1 MDTAGENTA
10 PNIRTGAEN
19 KLPTPPKP
27 LVDWLA
33 AAISNDFKPSDP
45 IWACG
50 DALLSALQIS
60 PNQVVRL
67 AHEKLHSFPHQDVPI
82 YWRRLF
88 EEASLHVAL
97 KAMQG
102 VMTNERIDHSQSSS
116 SSQLDWISIVVETL
130 DKAAIISGLPG
141 REQLVHR
148 LIDGLENVLY
158 DSCNQDRR
166 DQNEPYMKRR
176 KIERAMMVP
185 NREVLQFATHFFHK
199 PKILH
204 AIPAHSNLPF
214 DQFQDHLLANRGSP
228 TPLIIQDA
236 LVYWPALSDPSRSW
250 SDPHYLLRKTLG
262 GRRLVPVEFGRSYT
276 DAGWGQRIITFREF
290 MSNCLLRKCSE
301 ATTLSGWN
309 VAAEEEPEQSE
320 RHSGATQCSANSE
333 YQTSKRKI
341 NLTGYLAQ
349 HDLLSQIPS
358 LRSDIAIPDYCYC
371 ATAAT
376 PQESES
382 MSSSDEP
389 LMNAWLGPGG
399 TISPLHTDPY
409 HNIFCQVVGS
419 KYIRL
424 YAPDQTSHLYPHGID
439 EQGVDMSNT
448 SQIDLQP
455 FISRDKGGPVDVP
468 RGHDS
473 ENAASES
480 PVAERF
486 PLFEKAQYV
495 EGLLGPGDCL
505 YIPKGWWHYVESL
518 STSFSVSF
526 WWN

>member
-1 MDTAGENTA
+1 MGTAGANTA
-10 PNIRTGAEN
+10 LNIRTEAEN
-19 KLPTPPKP
+19 NLPTPPKP

-33 AAISNDFKPSDP
+33 AAVSNDFGPSDP

-50 DALLSALQIS
+50 DSLISALQIL
-60 PNQVVRL
+60 PNQVIRL
-67 AHEKLHSFPHQDVPI
+67 AHEKLHSFPYQDVPI

-88 EEASLHVAL
+88 EEASLHAAL
-97 KAMQG
+97 KEMQG
-102 VMTNERIDHSQSSS
+102 VATNERIDHSHSLSLP
-116 SSQLDWISIVVETL
+116 QLDWVSVVVEIL

-141 REQLVHR
+141 REELIHR
-148 LIDGLENVLY
+148 LIDTLENVLY
-158 DSCNQDRR
+158 DSCDQDGQIQ
-166 DQNEPYMKRR
+166 DEPSRKRR
-176 KIERAMMVP
+176 KIEKDVMGLGTEA
-185 NREVLQFATHFFHK
+185 LQFATDFSHK
-199 PKILH
+199 PRIQH
-204 AIPAHSNLPF
+204 AIPTCSNLSF
-214 DQFQDHLLANRGSP
+214 NQFQEHLLASNDSP

-236 LVYWPALSDPSRSW
+236 LVHWPALSDPLRSW
-250 SDPHYLLRKTLG
+250 SDPHCLLRKTLG

-290 MSNCLLRKCSE
+290 MSNCLLQQCSE
-301 ATTLSGWN
+301 ATMLSGWN
-309 VAAEEEPEQSE
+309 VTSGEEPEQSE
-320 RHSGATQCSANSE
+320 RQSGGTQVLANSE
-333 YQTSKRKI
+333 YQTPKRKI

-349 HDLLSQIPS
+349 HDLLAQIPS

-371 ATAAT
+371 ATSAT
-376 PQESES
+376 PSELES
-382 MSSSDEP
+382 MLSPDEP

-455 FISRDKGGPVDVP
+455 FISRDKGDFLDTPQA
-468 RGHDS
+468 HDS
-473 ENAASES
+473 ENAES
-480 PVAERF
+480 GSSVADQF

-495 EGLLGPGDCL
+495 EGILGPGDCL